1 MDDSSGKDTSVKV
14 DKVTH
19 ARLKALAGNTPL
31 KDFLADLAKRE
42 EQQRALDTA
51 TEAFRRALTPDVL
64 ARFDADFGGLPKVA
78 HQTPQAA

>member
-1 MDDSSGKDTSVKV
+1 MDDSNGKDTSVKV

-31 KDFLADLAKRE
+31 KDFLADLALRE

-51 TEAFRRALTPDVL
+51 TEAFRRVLTPDVL
-64 ARFDADFGGLPKVA
+64 DRFDADFGGLPPVA